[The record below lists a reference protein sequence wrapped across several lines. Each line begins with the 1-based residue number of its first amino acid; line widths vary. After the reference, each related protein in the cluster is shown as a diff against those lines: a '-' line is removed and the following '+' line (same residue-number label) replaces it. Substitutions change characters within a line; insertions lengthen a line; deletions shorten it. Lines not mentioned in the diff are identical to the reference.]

1 MSSAIG
7 VVAGI
12 KNFFDEVVV
21 ELKKSSWPSRSELSE
36 STVVIILTVIALGV
50 FVATTDVIIEKMIS
64 VCLLYTSDAADE

>member
-64 VCLLYTSDAADE
+64 LLVGASG

>member
-64 VCLLYTSDAADE
+64 VLVGASG